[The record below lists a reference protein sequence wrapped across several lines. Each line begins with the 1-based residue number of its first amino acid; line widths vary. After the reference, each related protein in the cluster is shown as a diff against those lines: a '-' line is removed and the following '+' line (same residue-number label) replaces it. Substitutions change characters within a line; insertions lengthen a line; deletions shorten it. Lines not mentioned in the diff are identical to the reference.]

1 MKVVG
6 LTSGGKDSCYSL
18 MLCMK
23 DGHDV
28 VCLANLHPASGNEEE
43 MDSYM
48 YQCVGH
54 TGLQLYS
61 EACGLPLYRREI
73 RGKPI
78 KTDACYEEA
87 SNDEV
92 EDLYELLAFVK
103 QKHPDI
109 EAVSSGAILSNYQK
123 NRIQNVC
130 RRLNLESLTYL
141 WNSDQA
147 VLFDEIISAGIDAII
162 VKVAALGL
170 STKHLGK
177 SLSEMK
183 DVLLDLCSRYGIHIC
198 GEGGEYETF
207 VVNCPF
213 FKKRIV
219 VDEAKIVEQ
228 SVNDFAAVAY
238 LSLSKLHLE
247 NK

>member
-6 LTSGGKDSCYSL
+6 LVSGGKDSCYSL
-18 MLCMK
+18 MVCMRN
-23 DGHDV
+23 GHDIT
-28 VCLANLHPASGNEEE
+28 CLANLHPPSDDEEE

-48 YQCVGH
+48 YQCVAHKGV
-54 TGLQLYS
+54 QLYS

-73 RGKPI
+73 RGRPI
-78 KTDACYEEA
+78 KTGIFYEEEN
-87 SNDEV
+87 NDEV
-92 EDLYELLAFVK
+92 EDLYELLAFIK

-109 EAVSSGAILSNYQK
+109 EAVSSGAILSSYQK

-130 RRLNLESLTYL
+130 RRLNLEPLTYL
-141 WNSDQA
+141 WNADQA
-147 VLFDEIISAGIDAII
+147 VLFDEIISSGIEAII

-170 STKHLGK
+170 STRHLGK
-177 SLSEMK
+177 SLREMK
-183 DVLLDLCSRYGIHIC
+183 NLLLDLSSRYGVHIC

-213 FKKRIV
+213 FTKRIV
-219 VDEAKIVEQ
+219 VDETKIVEH

>member
-28 VCLANLHPASGNEEE
+28 VCLANLYPPSDSEEE
-43 MDSYM
+43 IDSYM
-48 YQCVGH
+48 YQCVAH

-61 EACGLPLYRREI
+61 EACGFPVYRREI
-73 RGKPI
+73 RGRPI
-78 KTDACYEEA
+78 KTGAFYEEA
-87 SNDEV
+87 SHDEV

-109 EAVSSGAILSNYQK
+109 EAVSSGAILSSYQK
-123 NRIQNVC
+123 NRIENVC

-141 WNSDQA
+141 WSADEA
-147 VLFDEIISAGIDAII
+147 VLFDEIISSGIEAII

-177 SLSEMK
+177 SLNEVR
-183 DVLLDLCSRYGIHIC
+183 DLLSNLSSRYGVHIC

-219 VDEAKIVEQ
+219 VDETKIVEH
-228 SVNDFAAVAY
+228 SVNDFATVAY